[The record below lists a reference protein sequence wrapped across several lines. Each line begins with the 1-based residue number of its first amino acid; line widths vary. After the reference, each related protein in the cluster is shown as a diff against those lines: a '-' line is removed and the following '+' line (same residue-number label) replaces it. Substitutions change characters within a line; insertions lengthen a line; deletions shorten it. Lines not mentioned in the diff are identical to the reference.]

1 MKRIIMCFTVLLSL
15 ISVSCITNKDVVYL
29 QDKGTVVDDALVV
42 KELTKPYR
50 LQINDILSINIKAI
64 DSELKKLV
72 EVFKPVENV
81 SGTLGQES
89 LYFNGY
95 TVDLHG
101 NIEFPILGEINVLG
115 FTTDEVT
122 EKVKEQL
129 HEKYLQDVS
138 QVFVTVKLAGL
149 RYTVT
154 GEVGGSGVLTLF
166 QDRVNII
173 EALANAGDIKSTG
186 DRTDVL
192 VIRQYP
198 QGQKI
203 HHIDLTDIAALQSPY
218 YYIQSNDIILVK
230 PLKRKAIGA
239 GETATQTLTTI
250 ASLFAVV
257 VSTYF
262 LARNL

>member
-138 QVFVTVKLAGL
+138 QDL
-149 RYTVT
+149 
-154 GEVGGSGVLTLF
+154 
-166 QDRVNII
+166 I
-173 EALANAGDIKSTG
+173 STNYR
-186 DRTDVL
+186 D
-192 VIRQYP
+192 Y
-198 QGQKI
+198 
-203 HHIDLTDIAALQSPY
+203 
-218 YYIQSNDIILVK
+218 
-230 PLKRKAIGA
+230 
-239 GETATQTLTTI
+239 
-250 ASLFAVV
+250 
-257 VSTYF
+257 
-262 LARNL
+262 